1 MDTIKEKNVDKIYFT
16 AFLFIT
22 NIILFF
28 SLIFINMRKNLII
41 EKIIGRIKNNLITE
55 RKSDELSLKLSR
67 LVIIQFK
74 KDEDF
79 IIDGLEFER
88 GDDYA
93 NFDMSCSFI
102 RDEEFNHPFSIDA
115 ESDMQS
121 LDIEITYRPND
132 FPRYMSDLVAEVKE
146 TIEHELEHIEQQ
158 NFEDMSIIYS
168 YDKEDGEDNFKYL
181 TSNEEIPAY
190 VRGLIKRSKTKKIS
204 LSDAMDEWFEEN
216 RMKFDNPD
224 EEWSIVKK
232 IWMGHANDM
241 RLKEKV
247 KKFK

>member
-1 MDTIKEKNVDKIYFT
+1 
-16 AFLFIT
+16 
-22 NIILFF
+22 
-28 SLIFINMRKNLII
+28 MRKNLII

-115 ESDMQS
+115 ESDMQ
-121 LDIEITYRPND
+121 
-132 FPRYMSDLVAEVKE
+132 
-146 TIEHELEHIEQQ
+146 
-158 NFEDMSIIYS
+158 
-168 YDKEDGEDNFKYL
+168 
-181 TSNEEIPAY
+181 
-190 VRGLIKRSKTKKIS
+190 
-204 LSDAMDEWFEEN
+204 
-216 RMKFDNPD
+216 
-224 EEWSIVKK
+224 
-232 IWMGHANDM
+232 
-241 RLKEKV
+241 
-247 KKFK
+247 

>member
-1 MDTIKEKNVDKIYFT
+1 MRRSNLIE
-16 AFLFIT
+16 
-22 NIILFF
+22 NIIQ
-28 SLIFINMRKNLII
+28 RV
-41 EKIIGRIKNNLITE
+41 KNNLLSE
-55 RKSDELSLKLSR
+55 RKSDNISMLLSR
-67 LVIIQFK
+67 MVINQFK

-79 IIDGLEFER
+79 IIEGIEFER
-88 GDDYA
+88 GEDYA
-93 NFDMSCSFI
+93 NFDMSCAFI
-102 RDEEFNHPFSIDA
+102 RDEEFNHPFSINA
-115 ESDMQS
+115 SSDMQS
-121 LDIEITYRPND
+121 LDIEITYRPKD
-132 FPRYMSDLVAEVKE
+132 FPTHMNDLVAEVKE

-168 YDKEDGEDNFKYL
+168 NDDDEDNFKYL

-216 RMKFDNPD
+216 QMKFDNPD
-224 EEWSIVKK
+224 KEWPIVKK
-232 IWMGHANDM
+232 LWMGYANDM

>member
-1 MDTIKEKNVDKIYFT
+1 MYFMT
-16 AFLFIT
+16 FLFKT

-41 EKIIGRIKNNLITE
+41 EKIIGRLKNKLISE
-55 RKSDELSLKLSR
+55 RKSDDLSLKLSR
-67 LVIIQFK
+67 LLIIQFK

-79 IIDGLEFER
+79 VVEGLQFDR

-93 NFDMSCSFI
+93 NFDMSCTFI
-102 RDEEFNHPFSIDA
+102 KDNDFNHPFSINA

-121 LDIEITYRPND
+121 LDIEITYRPDD
-132 FPRYMSDLVAEVKE
+132 FPIYMSDLVGEVKE

-158 NFEDMSIIYS
+158 NFEDMSVIYS

-216 RMKFDNPD
+216 QMKFDNPD
-224 EEWSIVKK
+224 EEWPIVKK
-232 IWMGHANDM
+232 IWMGRANDM

>member
-132 FPRYMSDLVAEVKE
+132 FHRYMSDLVAEVKE

-168 YDKEDGEDNFKYL
+168 YDKEDGEYNFKYL
-181 TSNEEIPAY
+181 TSNEEISA
-190 VRGLIKRSKTKKIS
+190 
-204 LSDAMDEWFEEN
+204 
-216 RMKFDNPD
+216 
-224 EEWSIVKK
+224 
-232 IWMGHANDM
+232 
-241 RLKEKV
+241 
-247 KKFK
+247 

>member
-1 MDTIKEKNVDKIYFT
+1 MV
-16 AFLFIT
+16 
-22 NIILFF
+22 
-28 SLIFINMRKNLII
+28 IN
-41 EKIIGRIKNNLITE
+41 
-55 RKSDELSLKLSR
+55 
-67 LVIIQFK
+67 QFK

-79 IIDGLEFER
+79 IIEGIEFER
-88 GDDYA
+88 GEDYA
-93 NFDMSCSFI
+93 NFDMSCAFI
-102 RDEEFNHPFSIDA
+102 RDEEFNHPFSINA
-115 ESDMQS
+115 SSDMQS
-121 LDIEITYRPND
+121 LDIEITYRPKD
-132 FPRYMSDLVAEVKE
+132 FPTYMNDLVAEVKE

-168 YDKEDGEDNFKYL
+168 YDTADGEDNFKYL

-216 RMKFDNPD
+216 QMKFDNPD
-224 EEWSIVKK
+224 KEWPIVKTL
-232 IWMGHANDM
+232 WMGHANEM

>member
-1 MDTIKEKNVDKIYFT
+1 
-16 AFLFIT
+16 
-22 NIILFF
+22 
-28 SLIFINMRKNLII
+28 MRKNLII
-41 EKIIGRIKNNLITE
+41 EKIIGRLKNKLISE

-67 LVIIQFK
+67 LLIIQFK

-79 IIDGLEFER
+79 VVEGLQFDR

-93 NFDMSCSFI
+93 NFDMSCTFI
-102 RDEEFNHPFSIDA
+102 KDNDFNHPFSINA

-121 LDIEITYRPND
+121 LDIEITYRPDD
-132 FPRYMSDLVAEVKE
+132 FPRYMSDLVGEVKE

-158 NFEDMSIIYS
+158 NFEDMSVIYS

-216 RMKFDNPD
+216 QMKFDNPD

-232 IWMGHANDM
+232 IRMVHAKDM
-241 RLKEKV
+241 RLKEKL
-247 KKFK
+247 KKLK